1 MKEKAVNKRYRTEI
15 IVFLVIV
22 MIASLIANGL
32 ISRRLANARMNTFAS
47 SYEYKLSDWI
57 SKQKGKLDMFVN
69 IIATDPQ
76 MLDDYEG
83 TITFLNNITMRF
95 PEMSAAYMTSPDL
108 DPTVY
113 MNSGWI
119 PDPGWKVEER
129 PWYVATLASKDG
141 WSISAPYYDE
151 QTGGYCIT
159 ISEIVYDAKT
169 HEQIGIF
176 GIDFYM
182 DKLIDILDDS
192 YSDNGY
198 AFLVDAEG
206 NIVNHPY
213 DAYQMSSDHIT
224 SIDGLPYGKAV
235 ANGTDTKIIND
246 YDGRSKVLLAMKNEA
261 SGFLVYV
268 LSDTKAI
275 YGTIIAFEL
284 IYIIVF
290 AACIVLIYRLLSGMI
305 RWQDEA
311 SRQMKESSDAA
322 IAAGKAKGRFLAHM
336 SHEIRTPINAVLG
349 MNEMILRESG
359 DGKIIEYAENIRTGG
374 AKLLA
379 IVNDILDFTKLEDG
393 KIEIL
398 PVKYT
403 TATLFDNALGT
414 VSDKAKEKGVELI
427 TVIDPH
433 IPAQLYGDELRIR
446 QILQNLLSNAIKY
459 TEEGSVTLSAD
470 CSKSDDPD
478 RIFLNVCV
486 KDTGI
491 GIHKEDIEKMF
502 SAFERVDIVRTQNVA
517 GTGLGLSITQR
528 LLAMMGSKLA
538 VESEYG
544 KGSEFRFSLEQKV
557 LDKAPMGNYTG
568 AGKEEKPERKKYS
581 PKFSA
586 PSAKVLAV
594 DDNMVNL
601 TVLKALLK
609 KTKVKIDT
617 AGGADEG
624 LELTRYNHYDL
635 IFLDHMMPD
644 KDGVEALHE
653 LRAEEDNPNRNT
665 VVICVTANAVSGA
678 RESYLAEGFDDY
690 ISKPVEPST
699 LENTMLAHLRADLV
713 IREENAEL

>member
-57 SKQKGKLDMFVN
+57 SKQKSTLDMFVN

-95 PEMSAAYMTSPDL
+95 PEMSAAYMASPDL

-113 MNSGWI
+113 MNSGWL
-119 PDPGWKVEER
+119 PEPGWKVEER

-213 DAYQMSSDHIT
+213 EAYQMSSEHTT
-224 SIDGLPYGKAV
+224 SIAGLPYAKAS

-275 YGTIIAFEL
+275 YGTIIAFE
-284 IYIIVF
+284 IMYIIVF

-311 SRQMKESSDAA
+311 GRQMKESSDAA

-359 DGKIIEYAENIRTGG
+359 DGKIIEYAENIRTAG

-403 TATLFDNALGT
+403 TAAVFDNVLGS
-414 VSDKAKEKGVELI
+414 VSDKAKEKGIDLI
-427 TVIDPH
+427 VSIDPH
-433 IPAQLYGDELRIR
+433 IPAELYGDELRIR
-446 QILQNLLSNAIKY
+446 QIILNLLSNAIKY
-459 TEEGSVTLSAD
+459 TEEGSVTLSAG
-470 CSKSDDPD
+470 CSKCDDPD
-478 RIFLNVCV
+478 RIMLNVSV

-528 LLAMMGSKLA
+528 LLAMMGSKLT

-544 KGSEFRFSLEQKV
+544 KGSEFRFSLPQKV
-557 LDKAPMGNYTG
+557 IDKAPMGDYSQ
-568 AGKEEKPERKKYS
+568 ADKEEKPDRKKYV

-586 PSAKVLAV
+586 PNARVLAI
-594 DDNMVNL
+594 DDNKVNL

-609 KTKVKIDT
+609 KTKVGIDT
-617 AGGADEG
+617 AGSADEG
-624 LELTRYNHYDL
+624 LELTRYNRYDL

-653 LRAEEDNPNRNT
+653 LRAEKENPNRNA

-699 LENTMLAHLRADLV
+699 LENTMLAHLPDDLV
-713 IREENAEL
+713 IRTENATL